1 MGRTVSWNL
10 ISKALN
16 LAAAQRDTLLLINV
30 TILGYTNW
38 ELF

>member
-1 MGRTVSWNL
+1 MSWNL

-16 LAAAQRDTLLLINV
+16 LAAAQRDTPLLINV
-30 TILGYTNW
+30 TILGYIHW